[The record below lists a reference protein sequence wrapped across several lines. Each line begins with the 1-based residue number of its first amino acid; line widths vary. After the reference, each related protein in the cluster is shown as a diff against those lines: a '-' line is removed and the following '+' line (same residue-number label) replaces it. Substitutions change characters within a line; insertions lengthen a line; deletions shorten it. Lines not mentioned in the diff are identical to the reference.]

1 MPGFTAPPPAGG
13 DTAGSPVA
21 EPCLSTLPTTPEKP
35 SLVKGMNRRSQIL
48 RLLMRYRHSGVFS
61 GMNLDARAVHDLP
74 PEGNPEQFVT
84 DLESLGPTFVKLG
97 QMLSTRPDMVPVE
110 FATALE
116 RMQEKV
122 APIPVERIYAIIE
135 QELGA
140 SVSKL
145 FARFDPAPLGCASIA
160 QVHRAQLHDGRE
172 VAVKV
177 QKPEVAAQL
186 RSDLEV
192 LRSFALAADHLTQV
206 GRRVRLR
213 DWLNEFAK
221 TLMQELDYQAE
232 AENLQRFGQH
242 LRPFKRLWVPQPI
255 WDYCSHRVLT
265 MELAQG
271 VRVDMIPDVRRT
283 EEPMAPLAAALIR
296 GYLDQIFVHGEIH
309 ADPHPG
315 NLRVTPQGRL
325 AIFDLGMV
333 AHMPPRLRERLLK
346 VLFAAVDGRGEEVA
360 DEIIGMSTRLEAFDE
375 ERYLRE
381 TGQLIARYAAN
392 NSFSEGRVVLDLV
405 RIATASGLRTPPEL
419 SLLGKALL
427 NLETVCRLLAP
438 DLDTRRIVEKQLQHV
453 MRARLRK
460 SLSAANLASEAME
473 VQQLLRDGP
482 RKMSDILALLA
493 ENRLQMKVTGLEESR
508 LMENLQKIANRVSA
522 GIVTAALILAAALM
536 MKVNTGWHL
545 FGYPAIAMMLMMIGV
560 VLGLGII
567 LSALIFDRRARSKE
581 ERGHR

>member
-1 MPGFTAPPPAGG
+1 
-13 DTAGSPVA
+13 
-21 EPCLSTLPTTPEKP
+21 
-35 SLVKGMNRRSQIL
+35 MNRRSQIL
-48 RLLMRYRHSGVFS
+48 RLLMRYRNSGVFS
-61 GMNLDARAVHDLP
+61 GMNLDHASAHDVP
-74 PEGNPEQFVT
+74 PDGNPEQFVT

-122 APIPVERIYAIIE
+122 APIPVERIHAIVE
-135 QELGA
+135 KELGA

-145 FARFDPAPLGCASIA
+145 FVSFDPLPLGCASIA
-160 QVHRAQLHDGRE
+160 QVHRAVLHDGRE

-186 RSDLEV
+186 RSDLDA

-232 AENLQRFGQH
+232 AENLARFGQH
-242 LRPFKRLWVPQPI
+242 LRPFQPLWVPQPI

-265 MELAQG
+265 MEMANG
-271 VRVDMIPDVRRT
+271 VRVDAIADVRRT
-283 EEPMAPLAAALIR
+283 EQPMEPLAAALIR

-315 NLRVTPQGRL
+315 NLRVTQDGRL

-346 VLFAAVDGRGEEVA
+346 ILFAAVDGRGEEVA
-360 DEIIGMSTRLEAFDE
+360 DEIIAISTRLEAFDE

-381 TGQLIARYAAN
+381 TGQMIARYAASN
-392 NSFSEGRVVLDLV
+392 HYSEGRVVLDMV
-405 RIATASGLRTPPEL
+405 RIATACGLRTPPEL
-419 SLLGKALL
+419 SLIGKALL

-438 DLDTRRIVEKQLQHV
+438 TLDTRRIVERQLQHV
-453 MRARLRK
+453 MRARLKK

-473 VQQLLRDGP
+473 VQELLRVGP
-482 RKMSDILALLA
+482 RKMTDILALLA

-522 GIVTAALILAAALM
+522 GIVTAALIMASSLM
-536 MKVNTGWHL
+536 MKVDTGLHL
-545 FGYPAIAMMLMMIGV
+545 FGYPAIAMVLLLIGV
-560 VLGLGII
+560 FLGLGII
-567 LSALIFDRRARSKE
+567 ASALLFDRRARARE

>member
-1 MPGFTAPPPAGG
+1 
-13 DTAGSPVA
+13 
-21 EPCLSTLPTTPEKP
+21 
-35 SLVKGMNRRSQIL
+35 MNRRSQIL
-48 RLLMRYRHSGVFS
+48 RLLMRYRNSGVFS
-61 GMNLDARAVHDLP
+61 GMNLDARAVHDIP

-122 APIPVERIYAIIE
+122 APIPVERIAQIIE

-145 FARFDPAPLGCASIA
+145 FASFDPVPLGCASIA

-242 LRPFKRLWVPQPI
+242 LKPFKPLWVPQPI

-265 MELAQG
+265 MELANG

-296 GYLDQIFVHGEIH
+296 GYIDQIFVHGEIH

-346 VLFAAVDGRGEEVA
+346 LLFAAVDGRGEEVA
-360 DEIIGMSTRLEAFDE
+360 DEIIGISTRLESFDE

-381 TGQLIARYAAN
+381 TGQMIARYAAN
-392 NSFSEGRVVLDLV
+392 TSFSEGRVVLDLV

-427 NLETVCRLLAP
+427 NLETVCRLLSP
-438 DLDTRRIVEKQLQHV
+438 DLNTRRIVEKQLQHV
-453 MRARLRK
+453 MRARLKK

-473 VQQLLRDGP
+473 IQQLLREGP

-522 GIVTAALILAAALM
+522 GIVTAALILAAAMM
-536 MKVNTGWHL
+536 MKVDTGWHL
-545 FGYPAIAMMLMMIGV
+545 FGYPAIAFTLMLIGV
-560 VLGLGII
+560 ALGLGII

>member
-1 MPGFTAPPPAGG
+1 LSNPSTATANPP
-13 DTAGSPVA
+13 
-21 EPCLSTLPTTPEKP
+21 
-35 SLVKGMNRRSQIL
+35 LVKGMNRRSQIL

-61 GMNLDARAVHDLP
+61 GMNLDAAGSHTDVPAD
-74 PEGNPEQFVT
+74 GNPEQFVS
-84 DLESLGPTFVKLG
+84 DLEALGPTFVKLG
-97 QMLSTRPDMVPVE
+97 QMLSTRPDMVPPE

-116 RMQEKV
+116 RMQENV
-122 APIPVERIYAIIE
+122 APIPVERIHAIVE

-140 SVSKL
+140 GVNKL
-145 FARFDPAPLGCASIA
+145 FASFDPEPLGCASIA
-160 QVHRAQLHDGRE
+160 QVHRAVLHDGRQ

-186 RSDLEV
+186 RSDLEA

-221 TLMQELDYQAE
+221 TLMQELDYHAE
-232 AENLQRFGQH
+232 AENLARFGRH
-242 LRPFKRLWVPQPI
+242 LKPFRRLWVPQPL
-255 WDYCSHRVLT
+255 WDYCSQRVLT
-265 MELAQG
+265 MELATG
-271 VRVDMIPDVRRT
+271 VRVDAIPEVRRT
-283 EEPMAPLAAALIR
+283 EQAMDPLAAALIR

-315 NLRVTPQGRL
+315 NLRVTPDGRL

-346 VLFAAVDGRGEEVA
+346 ILFAAVDGRGEEVA
-360 DEIIGMSTRLEAFDE
+360 DDLISISTRLEAFDE

-381 TGQLIARYAAN
+381 TGQLIARYAASG
-392 NSFSEGRVVLDLV
+392 SFSEGRVVLDMV

-419 SLLGKALL
+419 SLVGKALL

-438 DLDTRRIVEKQLQHV
+438 ELDTRRIVERQLQHV
-453 MRARLRK
+453 MRARLKK

-473 VQQLLRDGP
+473 LQQLLRDGP
-482 RKMSDILALLA
+482 RKLTDIMALLA

-508 LMENLQKIANRVSA
+508 LMENLQKIANRVAA
-522 GIVTAALILAAALM
+522 GIISAALIMAASLM
-536 MKVNTGWHL
+536 MKLETGWHI
-545 FGYPAIAMMLMMIGV
+545 FGYPAIALFLMLIGV
-560 VLGLGII
+560 VLGLGIVT
-567 LSALIFDRRARSKE
+567 SALLFDRRARARE

>member
-1 MPGFTAPPPAGG
+1 MIVAPE
-13 DTAGSPVA
+13 S
-21 EPCLSTLPTTPEKP
+21 CLNTTPVLPGSP

-48 RLLMRYRHSGVFS
+48 RLLLRYRNSGVFS
-61 GMNLDARAVHDLP
+61 GMNLDAGAVHDVP

-116 RMQEKV
+116 RMQENV
-122 APIPVERIYAIIE
+122 APIPVERVAAIIE
-135 QELGA
+135 KELGA

-145 FARFDPAPLGCASIA
+145 FASFDPVPLGCASIA
-160 QVHRAQLHDGRE
+160 QVHRAELHDGRQ

-186 RSDLEV
+186 RSDLDV
-192 LRSFALAADHLTQV
+192 LRSFALASDHLTQV

-242 LRPFKRLWVPQPI
+242 LKPFKPLWVPQPI

-283 EEPMAPLAAALIR
+283 EQPMAPLAAALIR
-296 GYLDQIFVHGEIH
+296 GYVDQIFVHGEIH

-315 NLRVTPQGRL
+315 NLRVTPAGRL

-346 VLFAAVDGRGEEVA
+346 LLFAAVDGRGEEVA
-360 DEIIGMSTRLEAFDE
+360 DEIIGISTRLEFFDE

-381 TGQLIARYAAN
+381 TGQIIARYAAN
-392 NSFSEGRVVLDLV
+392 SSFSEGRVVLDLV

-427 NLETVCRLLAP
+427 NLETVCRLLSP

-453 MRARLRK
+453 MRARLKK

-473 VQQLLRDGP
+473 MQQLLRDGP
-482 RKMSDILALLA
+482 RKMTDILALLA

-522 GIVTAALILAAALM
+522 GIVTAALILAAAMM
-536 MKVNTGWHL
+536 MKVDTGWHL
-545 FGYPAIAMMLMMIGV
+545 FGYPAIAFTLMLIGV
-560 VLGLGII
+560 FLGLGII